1 MSITKNALIRYH
13 ALDRCFSNFNRK
25 FSNMDLLEV
34 CNKSLIEFNFSSEGI
49 KKRQLFE
56 DIKFMESEQGWSIP
70 LQRNKEGRTVYYR
83 YETKDFSINNQ
94 PINDFEA
101 EKLKSAL
108 LVLSRFKGM
117 PQFEWVNE
125 LILKLQQ
132 AFDLDSSKK
141 EVISFDANEY
151 LKNIHLIGDL
161 FNAIIYQKVL
171 RLEYQKFDNEQS
183 KTFEFHPY
191 YLKQY
196 NNRWFIVG
204 RFPKYENLTHFAVDR
219 IVNFEEM
226 NANYIPT
233 TIDFNDYFEDV
244 IGISKPKNA
253 QVEKVIMLATK
264 ALTPYITTKP
274 LHGSQKKISEDGS
287 GYLFSIEVFINF
299 ELENLLLSYGET
311 LKIIE
316 PKTLKETIKSRL
328 LKNLENYDDIELIS

>member
-25 FSNMDLLEV
+25 FSNEDLLEV
-34 CNKSLIEFNFSSEGI
+34 CNNSLFEFNFSSEGI

-141 EVISFDANEY
+141 EIISFDANEY

-161 FNAIIYQKVL
+161 FNAIVYQKVL
-171 RLEYQKFDNEQS
+171 RLEYQKFENEQS

-196 NNRWFIVG
+196 NNRWFIIG
-204 RFPKYENLTHFAVDR
+204 RFPKYENLTHFALDR
-219 IVNFEEM
+219 IVNFEEI
-226 NANYIPT
+226 NTIYIPT
-233 TIDFNDYFEDV
+233 SIDFNEYFEDV

-253 QVEKVIMLATK
+253 PVEKVILLATPTLK
-264 ALTPYITTKP
+264 PYITTKP
-274 LHGSQKKISEDGS
+274 LHGSQKKISEDEKGF
-287 GYLFSIEVFINF
+287 LFSIEVYINF

-311 LKIIE
+311 LKIIAPE
-316 PKTLKETIKSRL
+316 SLQATIKNRL
-328 LKNLENYDDIELIS
+328 IKNLENYS

>member
-1 MSITKNALIRYH
+1 MAITKNALIRYH
-13 ALDRCFSNFNRK
+13 ALDKCFSNFGRK
-25 FSNMDLLEV
+25 FSNEDLLEA
-34 CNKSLIEFNFSSEGI
+34 CNNALLEYNFTSEGI

-56 DIKFMESEQGWSIP
+56 DIKFMESAQGWEIP
-70 LQRNKEGRTVYYR
+70 LERNKEGRTVYYR

-94 PINDFEA
+94 PINDFEM

-132 AFDLDSSKK
+132 AFDIDSSKK
-141 EVISFDANEY
+141 EIISFDANEY

-161 FNAIIYQKVL
+161 FNAIIYEKVL
-171 RLEYQKFDNEQS
+171 ELEYQKFDNQES

-196 NNRWFIVG
+196 NNRWFIIG
-204 RFPKYENLTHFAVDR
+204 RFPKYDNLTHFALDR
-219 IVNFEEM
+219 IVQFHEVNTK
-226 NANYIPT
+226 YLPT
-233 TIDFNDYFEDV
+233 AIDFDAYFEDV
-244 IGISKPKNA
+244 IGISKPKDA
-253 QVEKVIMLATK
+253 VVEKVILLATHSLK
-264 ALTPYITTKP
+264 PYITTKP
-274 LHGSQKKISEDGS
+274 LHGSQKKITEDES

-316 PKTLKETIKSRL
+316 PKSLQETIKNRL
-328 LKNLENYDDIELIS
+328 QKNLENYL